1 MIFLVQVRLI
11 LKRMLS
17 VLEIVNIENKLF
29 SKKFKKKLGL
39 RKSNQICWFKL
50 KYLVFYP
57 VNFKFSFFVVES
69 DDFRFKSDPYI

>member
-11 LKRMLS
+11 LKRMIL
-17 VLEIVNIENKLF
+17 VLEIVNIEN
-29 SKKFKKKLGL
+29 
-39 RKSNQICWFKL
+39 N
-50 KYLVFYP
+50 